1 MPCWPRLPA
10 APDAVRQLVNITTPV
25 LPALPAGGAG
35 VVAVGTDLLDAARIE
50 QAVARH
56 GERFVARIL
65 TPAEHLLYRQRAQPL
80 NFLAKQFAAKEAL
93 AKALG
98 TGIAQGVGFQQL
110 EILRDA
116 AGAPQV
122 QLYGVALQRLQQLGA
137 QQALVSLSDEGSLI
151 LAFALL
157 SR

>member
-1 MPCWPRLPA
+1 MMPEGWH
-10 APDAVRQLVNITTPV
+10 
-25 LPALPAGGAG
+25 ALPG
-35 VVAVGTDLLDAARIE
+35 VVAIGTDLLDAGRIE

-56 GERFVARIL
+56 GRRFVARIL
-65 TPAEHLLYRQRAQPL
+65 TPAEQQLYQQRAQPL

-98 TGIAQGVGFQQL
+98 TGIAKGIGFQQL
-110 EILRDA
+110 EVLRDA

-122 QLYGVALQRLQQLGA
+122 SLHGIAAQRLQQLGA
-137 QQALVSLSDEGSLI
+137 RQALLSLSDEGGLI

>member
-1 MPCWPRLPA
+1 M
-10 APDAVRQLVNITTPV
+10 NITPPTWQSMPGRV
-25 LPALPAGGAG
+25 AG
-35 VVAVGTDLLDAARIE
+35 VVAVGTDLLDAGRIE

-56 GERFVARIL
+56 GQRFVARIL
-65 TPAEHLLYRQRAQPL
+65 TPAEQQLYRQRAQPL

-122 QLYGVALQRLQQLGA
+122 QLYGVALQRMQQLGA
-137 QQALVSLSDEGSLI
+137 QQALVSLSDEGALI